1 MANGLTPEFFFEN
14 EPILISQENKAAHK
28 IIELLASEQPDM
40 YEVAEK
46 MVELTNS
53 LSDAC
58 FFNEDTLGIRDY
70 NDLAGKWL
78 KGDQTY
84 VPNNFRNF
92 LLEVEAAHEAFRH
105 IEMQESILYNVPMIS
120 IEGDAVNSNLIII
133 FNMDSARDPLTEKI
147 DSQVNIYFVNP
158 PLPL

>member
-58 FFNEDTLGIRDY
+58 FFKEDTLGIRDY

-92 LLEVEAAHEAFRH
+92 LLEVEAAHEADLFAFECHSRLKSTKLK
-105 IEMQESILYNVPMIS
+105 IMQ
-120 IEGDAVNSNLIII
+120 
-133 FNMDSARDPLTEKI
+133 
-147 DSQVNIYFVNP
+147 
-158 PLPL
+158 